1 MEYPLILGG
10 ETRGRV
16 SVSREGLYT
25 VVSATAESTGEL
37 TRLWLCGE
45 GESFYLGVMREENG
59 ALIFSKRYTR
69 RECAAFPKNIA
80 FASDRKSE
88 AKAKKQREAPPQP
101 TQSVGGDIVWH
112 TGRNG
117 VLTASDG
124 NARLLALP
132 SDIGRS
138 IPGADI
144 RVIEGREYM
153 VFRC

>member
-1 MEYPLILGG
+1 MEYPLMLGG
-10 ETRGRV
+10 KTRGRV
-16 SVSREGLYT
+16 NVSREGLYT

-59 ALIFSKRYTR
+59 RLFFSKRYTR
-69 RECAAFPKNIA
+69 RECAAFPKTIA

-88 AKAKKQREAPPQP
+88 AKAKKRREAPPQP
-101 TQSVGGDIVWH
+101 AQSTDGDIVWY

-117 VLTASDG
+117 ALTARIG
-124 NARLLALP
+124 KTRLLALP
-132 SDIGRS
+132 SDIGKS
-138 IPGADI
+138 VPGADI

>member
-16 SVSREGLYT
+16 SVTREGLYT
-25 VVSATAESTGEL
+25 VVSATAERTGEL

-88 AKAKKQREAPPQP
+88 TKA
-101 TQSVGGDIVWH
+101 
-112 TGRNG
+112 
-117 VLTASDG
+117 
-124 NARLLALP
+124 
-132 SDIGRS
+132 
-138 IPGADI
+138 
-144 RVIEGREYM
+144 
-153 VFRC
+153 

>member
-59 ALIFSKRYTR
+59 RLCFSKRYTR

-88 AKAKKQREAPPQP
+88 TKAEKRSAVKAIPFSSERNPSQRYFAATGASIILKSSNTNGSMRKKIISGWFQIFL
-101 TQSVGGDIVWH
+101 TQI
-112 TGRNG
+112 RIIAAC
-117 VLTASDG
+117 VL
-124 NARLLALP
+124 
-132 SDIGRS
+132 
-138 IPGADI
+138 
-144 RVIEGREYM
+144 
-153 VFRC
+153 

>member
-25 VVSATAESTGEL
+25 VVSATAKSTGEL

-59 ALIFSKRYTR
+59 RLCFSKRYTR

-88 AKAKKQREAPPQP
+88 TKAEKRLEVP
-101 TQSVGGDIVWH
+101 TEPAQSADGDIVWY

-117 VLTASDG
+117 VLTARDG
-124 NARLLALP
+124 KTRLLALP

>member
-1 MEYPLILGG
+1 MEYPLIIGG
-10 ETRGRV
+10 ETRGHV
-16 SVSREGLYT
+16 TVSREGLYT
-25 VVSATAESTGEL
+25 VVSAKAESTGEL

-59 ALIFSKRYTR
+59 ALIFSKRYTK

-101 TQSVGGDIVWH
+101 VKSADGDVVWY

-117 VLTASDG
+117 VLTARDG
-124 NARLLALP
+124 KTRLLALP
-132 SDIGRS
+132 SGIGRS
-138 IPGADI
+138 VPGADI

>member
-59 ALIFSKRYTR
+59 RLCFSKRYTR

-88 AKAKKQREAPPQP
+88 AKKHHEAPPQP
-101 TQSVGGDIVWH
+101 ALSTDGDIVWH

-124 NARLLALP
+124 NTRLLALP
-132 SDIGRS
+132 SDLGRS
-138 IPGADI
+138 VPGADI

>member
-59 ALIFSKRYTR
+59 RLFFSKRYTR
-69 RECAAFPKNIA
+69 RECAAFPKNIS
-80 FASDRKSE
+80 FASDRRSE
-88 AKAKKQREAPPQP
+88 PKKHHEASPQP
-101 TQSVGGDIVWH
+101 TQSADGDIVWH

-117 VLTASDG
+117 VLTARDG
-124 NARLLALP
+124 KTRLLALP
-132 SDIGRS
+132 SGIGRS
-138 IPGADI
+138 VPGADI

>member
-1 MEYPLILGG
+1 MEYPLMLGG
-10 ETRGRV
+10 KTRGRV
-16 SVSREGLYT
+16 NVSREGLYT

-45 GESFYLGVMREENG
+45 GASFYLGVMREENG
-59 ALIFSKRYTR
+59 RLLFSKRYTR

-88 AKAKKQREAPPQP
+88 PKAEKRREAPPQP
-101 TQSVGGDIVWH
+101 TQSTDGGIVWH

-117 VLTASDG
+117 ALTASDG
-124 NARLLALP
+124 NTRLLALP

-138 IPGADI
+138 VPGADI
-144 RVIEGREYM
+144 RIIEGREYM